1 MQGVQK
7 GTSAGGERHKVA
19 AASKA
24 PLEKHFSIWFFLFS
38 LTIFS
43 CSVTFFNYK
52 DHAPKIHMRVY
63 LTF

>member
-24 PLEKHFSIWFFLFS
+24 PLEKHFSIWFFLFG